1 MYINAKE
8 ANGQSELVIHLVLF
22 LPVNQ
27 PGQKKSLEVL
37 YLYFFVQ
44 TPVFHIHS
52 QGEQP
57 SIPQGGETQFSRLS
71 TLSLPA
77 ALDISHQSRPNRG
90 GVC

>member
-52 QGEQP
+52 
-57 SIPQGGETQFSRLS
+57 
-71 TLSLPA
+71 
-77 ALDISHQSRPNRG
+77 
-90 GVC
+90 